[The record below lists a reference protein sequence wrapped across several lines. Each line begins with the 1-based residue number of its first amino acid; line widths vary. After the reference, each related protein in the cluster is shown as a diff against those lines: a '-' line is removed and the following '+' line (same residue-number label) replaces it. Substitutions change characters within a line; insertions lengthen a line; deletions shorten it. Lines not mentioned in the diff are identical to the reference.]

1 MTKQQVIYLVA
12 AILVVAA
19 LATLFVRSNQRA
31 KAEQA
36 IERAA
41 TRATVAAAVD
51 SATRA
56 RIRPLMDSLGRVFA
70 AYKSEQAAIKSTI
83 ILNARK
89 NENLNKQIDSLN
101 ARLGVRPRF

>member
-1 MTKQQVIYLVA
+1 MKPYQIILLCAIVA
-12 AILVVAA
+12 ALVVAPFA
-19 LATLFVRSNQRA
+19 YYNQKRA
-31 KAEQA
+31 KAEKA

-56 RIRPLMDSLGRVFA
+56 RIRPLMDSLGRIMA
-70 AYKSEQAAIKSTI
+70 GYKSEQALIKSTI
-83 ILNARK
+83 TLNARK